1 MTDWTPRAIDVELGF
16 LGGGSWEM
24 TAFAD
29 GPDANDN
36 AQSYKRTV
44 GTVDK
49 TTRLRLGLAPG
60 GGFAARITPRSMVPK
75 R

>member
-1 MTDWTPRAIDVELGF
+1 
-16 LGGGSWEM
+16 M

-29 GPDANDN
+29 GPDANEN
-36 AQSYKRTV
+36 AQSYQRTV
-44 GTVDK
+44 GPVDK

-60 GGFAARITPRSMVPK
+60 GGFAARLTPRAIAPK